1 VRPILRLLS
10 FLTITAC
17 GFAQQ
22 AVDVVQ
28 IAPKRVDS
36 KLRLPGELLPYQT
49 VDIYARVAGYVEEV
63 LVDKGSVVKM
73 GQLLA
78 RLSAPELNA
87 QRAEAEA
94 KILAIESQRAEA
106 EAKLLAL
113 QATYENL
120 QAASHTPG
128 AVSSNELI
136 LAKQAMEGAR
146 AVISVHVNAAKAAAA
161 SVDALKKLESY
172 LLVSAPFDGTITER
186 LVHPGA
192 LAGAGSGGRSVP
204 MLRLE
209 QHSRLR
215 LVVPVPETAVSGIA
229 NGARIAFV
237 VSAYPDET
245 FFGLVARIPGSLD
258 PKTRSMSVELD
269 VYNPNGHLGPGMYP
283 EVQWPVHSARAA
295 FVVPSTSL
303 VMTTERMFVIRVVSN
318 RAQYVTV
325 SRGAVEA
332 GQVEVFGKLAAGDQ
346 IVKRATDEIRDG
358 TSVIVKK

>member
-1 VRPILRLLS
+1 MV
-10 FLTITAC
+10 TAC

-28 IAPKRVDS
+28 IAPKRMQT
-36 KLRLPGELLPYQT
+36 KLRLPGEILPYQT
-49 VDIYARVAGYVEEV
+49 VDIYSRVAGYVEEV
-63 LVDKGSVVKM
+63 LVDKGNAVKK

-94 KILAIESQRAEA
+94 KVQAIESQRAEA
-106 EAKLLAL
+106 EAIVLAL

-136 LAKQAMEGAR
+136 LAKQAVDAAR
-146 AVISVHVNAAKAAAA
+146 AVISVHANAAKAGAA
-161 SVDALKKLESY
+161 SVEALKKLESY
-172 LLVSAPFDGTITER
+172 LQVIAPFDGTITER
-186 LVHPGA
+186 FVHPGA
-192 LAGAGSGGRSVP
+192 LAGPGSGGRSEP

-215 LVVPVPETAVSGIA
+215 LVVPVPETAVSGIT
-229 NGARIAFV
+229 NGTRVAFV
-237 VSAYPDET
+237 VPAYPDKT

-258 PKTRSMSVELD
+258 PKTRSMSVEMD
-269 VYNPNGHLGPGMYP
+269 VNNPNGHLGPGMCP
-283 EVQWPVHSARAA
+283 EVQWPVHSARVS

-303 VMTTERMFVIRVVSN
+303 VMTTERMFVIRIANN
-318 RAQYVTV
+318 RARYVTV
-325 SRGAVEA
+325 SRGAVES
-332 GQVEVFGKLAAGDQ
+332 GQVEVFGKLAAGDT

-358 TSVIVKK
+358 AQVIVKK